1 MRASERE
8 DMELAVRE
16 GRFVEVAEVNPK
28 PSISDL
34 YILDASQYNNQLNP
48 PSRTFTFSTQV
59 STTIN

>member
-34 YILDASQYNNQLNP
+34 YILDANQYNNKKKSAANVPMHLL
-48 PSRTFTFSTQV
+48 RV
-59 STTIN
+59 